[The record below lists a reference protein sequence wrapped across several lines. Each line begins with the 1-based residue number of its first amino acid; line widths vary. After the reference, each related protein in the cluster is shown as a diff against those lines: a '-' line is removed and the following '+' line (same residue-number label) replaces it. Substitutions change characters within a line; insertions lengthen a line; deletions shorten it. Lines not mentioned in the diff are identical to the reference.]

1 MKRRLPL
8 FAALCLLAVPA
19 AVLVAPPVWAQMA
32 EPTGPQPKLPTQKLT
47 IITHDGARHD
57 FTVEMALT
65 PEQQQIGEMFRTV
78 IPADQG
84 MLFDWVVPRE
94 VPMWMKNCPI
104 PEDMVFIG
112 ADGRIS
118 HIAEDTVPNSLAE
131 ISSGGP
137 ARATLELQ
145 GGLTAKLDIRVGD
158 QVESSIFKK

>member
-1 MKRRLPL
+1 MTRSFALIAALGL
-8 FAALCLLAVPA
+8 FAAAPA
-19 AVLVAPPVWAQMA
+19 WAQPA
-32 EPTGPQPKLPTQKLT
+32 EPTGPQPKLPTSKLT
-47 IITHDGARHD
+47 IVTHDGARHD
-57 FTVEMALT
+57 FTVEMATT
-65 PEQQQIGEMFRTV
+65 PEEQEIGEMFRTD
-78 IPADQG
+78 IPAGQG
-84 MLFDWVVPRE
+84 MLFDWRTPRE

-158 QVESSIFKK
+158 QVESVIFKK